1 MAERFWTMTEI
12 IEEFRIDED
21 FFMEL
26 EQEEILC
33 PACLANAPDKV
44 FAESELEKLRLAKIL
59 MEDMG
64 VNLAGVDI
72 ILRMRRDLFALRNQF
87 DDILEDLA
95 KQWKTRNY

>member
-1 MAERFWTMTEI
+1 MDERFWTITEI
-12 IEEFRIDED
+12 IERFEIDEN
-21 FFMEL
+21 FLMEL
-26 EQEEILC
+26 EEEEILC
-33 PACLANAPDKV
+33 PTCLENTQNKL
-44 FAESELEKLRLAKIL
+44 FAESELEKLRLAKLL

-95 KQWKTRNY
+95 QRWKDRI

>member
-1 MAERFWTMTEI
+1 MDERFWTMTEI

-33 PACLANAPDKV
+33 PTCLENTASKL
-44 FAESELEKLRLAKIL
+44 FAESELEKLRLAKLL
-59 MEDMG
+59 MQEMG

-87 DDILEDLA
+87 DEILEDLA
-95 KQWKTRNY
+95 KQWKERL